1 MFEIANMLVASCVTV
16 PPKTIAVPVVPLGRS
31 DTMLSLIANQLD
43 PVSTKLLISR
53 TKNEPVRPLFVA
65 LMLLRRITAKE
76 PESMVMTELV
86 NCSDRE
92 TPRFVVP

>member
-1 MFEIANMLVASCVTV
+1 MLVASCVTV

-53 TKNEPVRPLFVA
+53 TKNEFVKALFVVFTEFC
-65 LMLLRRITAKE
+65 RITK
-76 PESMVMTELV
+76 
-86 NCSDRE
+86 
-92 TPRFVVP
+92 